1 MPGARVAADSF
12 DTSLA
17 HRLEHGPVQSPEPK
31 GKPMTDVKSIFAS
44 RTVWT
49 NIVGLASVGLA
60 LVGVDTGDIDADRF
74 AEAAAQ
80 LVAAASFIG
89 STVFRIAA
97 SRRLVG

>member
-1 MPGARVAADSF
+1 MAADSF

-17 HRLEHGPVQSPEPK
+17 HRREHGPVQPPEPK

-74 AEAAAQ
+74 AEAG
-80 LVAAASFIG
+80 VAAASFIG

>member
-1 MPGARVAADSF
+1 
-12 DTSLA
+12 
-17 HRLEHGPVQSPEPK
+17 
-31 GKPMTDVKSIFAS
+31 
-44 RTVWT
+44 VWT